1 MGMKKRAFAVLS
13 KADNHWFTTPTLLE
27 LSALAN
33 KAMQFATFPT
43 ETKEFY
49 IAEIHDGFFVDQ
61 SGGVI
66 DAAQLT
72 KTNLVGSVVGHNI
85 LTGATIE
92 FESVLLASKFTGITY
107 GAIQYRACVHPVAPW
122 PTKNWCF
129 KWTGSPNPMRVFT
142 EEEIATFTD
151 VENICVPVKYRHV
164 DSATHRGVLAP
175 TISIAAKEMNCTVS
189 AAVTALRV
197 GNGRIGKYQ
206 LWYLK

>member
-13 KADNHWFTTPTLLE
+13 KADNHRFTTPSLLE
-27 LSALAN
+27 LTALAN
-33 KAMQFATFPT
+33 KAMQFTSFPT

-49 IAEIHDGFFVDQ
+49 ISEIHDGFFVDQ
-61 SGGVI
+61 CGGEM
-66 DAAQLT
+66 DATQLT
-72 KTNLVGSVVGHNI
+72 KTNLVGGVIGYNI
-85 LTGATIE
+85 RTGEVEE
-92 FESVLLASKFTGITY
+92 FESVLVASKYTGVTY
-107 GAIQYRACVHPVAPW
+107 SAIQYRACVHPVSPW

-129 KWTGSPNPMRVFT
+129 KWTGSPIPMREFT
-142 EEEIATFTD
+142 DEEIAAFTD

-164 DSATHRGVLAP
+164 DSATYRGVLAP
-175 TISIAAKEMNCTVS
+175 TISIAAKEMNCTTS